1 MTEFIAIPA
10 IVILCWFVG
19 FSIKS
24 ICKNDNLDRF
34 IPVICGVIGAILGIV
49 VFYTIPGFIAADNWL
64 VALVTGLFSG
74 LSATGADQIY
84 KQLGKKA

>member
-1 MTEFIAIPA
+1 MTEFIAVPA
-10 IVILCWFVG
+10 IVIICWFIG
-19 FSIKS
+19 FSIKQ
-24 ICKNDNLDRF
+24 IFKNDNLDRF

-49 VFYTIPGFIAADNWL
+49 VYLTIPGFIAADNWL

-84 KQLGKKA
+84 KQLFKK